1 MRYLV
6 SILVLML
13 AACSSTPEKMYYQLP
28 VKAPATQTAVVMGQ
42 QNQVWLQRVMLAD
55 VLTSNGITY
64 QTSDVSYSNASS
76 HLWASPLEQQLG
88 QTMVSELSSALPGRL
103 VSLQPLQNSPD
114 ILDITLTSF
123 NGRYDG
129 KVLVQGFWTLSHGKE
144 VVRRNFDIQLEQ
156 KEDGYP
162 ELVRTLATG
171 WQQVADEIAK
181 EVSKL

>member
-1 MRYLV
+1 MRYLL

-13 AACSSTPEKMYYQLP
+13 AACSSTPDKMYYQLP
-28 VKAPATQTAVVMGQ
+28 VKPPATQTATVMSE

-64 QTSDVSYSNASS
+64 QTSDVSYSNASA

-88 QTMVSELSSALPGRL
+88 QSMVSELSSALPGRL
-103 VSLQPLQNSPD
+103 VSLQPLQNAPD
-114 ILDITLTSF
+114 TLDITLTAF

-129 KVLVQGFWTLSHGKE
+129 TVLVQGFWTLSRSKE
-144 VVRRNFDIQLEQ
+144 VIRRNFDIQLEQ

-162 ELVRTLATG
+162 ELVRTLASG
-171 WQQVADEIAK
+171 WQQVADGIAK
-181 EVSKL
+181 EISKP

>member
-6 SILVLML
+6 SIFVLML

-42 QNQVWLQRVMLAD
+42 QNQIWLQRVMLAD

-88 QTMVSELSSALPGRL
+88 QSMVSELSS
-103 VSLQPLQNSPD
+103 
-114 ILDITLTSF
+114 
-123 NGRYDG
+123 RYRG
-129 KVLVQGFWTLSHGKE
+129 
-144 VVRRNFDIQLEQ
+144 
-156 KEDGYP
+156 
-162 ELVRTLATG
+162 A
-171 WQQVADEIAK
+171 
-181 EVSKL
+181 

>member
-1 MRYLV
+1 MRYLI
-6 SILVLML
+6 SIFVLLL

-28 VKAPATQTAVVMGQ
+28 IHASETQSAAVMNKG
-42 QNQVWLQRVMLAD
+42 QVWLQRIMLSD

-64 QTSDVSYSNASS
+64 QTTDVSYTNAST

-88 QTMVSELSSALPGRL
+88 QSMVSELSAALPEKL

-114 ILDITLTSF
+114 TLDITLTAF

-129 KVLVQGFWTLSHGKE
+129 KVLIQGFWTYSKDKN
-144 VVRRNFDIQLEQ
+144 VIRRNFDVQLDQ
-156 KEDGYP
+156 QEDGYP

-171 WQQVADEIAK
+171 WQQVAKGIADEINK
-181 EVSKL
+181 H